1 MLNVKDIIGKPV
13 VASDSGERI
22 ETIVAPIFDR
32 SENCLLGFLV
42 DQTRYN
48 GNPKVLPL
56 YLVQAIE
63 ADAIIIPWKESIA
76 PASDYATIHD
86 ILKQNNSLDIDQI
99 LHLVRVKAG
108 KPRGDIAAERVRDDR
123 HLIGTERMHQLGEII
138 DKGMRGIVAV
148 W

>member
-1 MLNVKDIIGKPV
+1 MLKVKDIIGKPV

-32 SENCLLGFLV
+32 AENCLLGFLV
-42 DQTRYN
+42 DQTSWL

-76 PASDYATIHD
+76 PASNYATIHD
-86 ILKQNNSLDIDQI
+86 ILAQNSNLNSVDMLTSDDLDLYFDENT
-99 LHLVRVKAG
+99 
-108 KPRGDIAAERVRDDR
+108 GDIKNSST
-123 HLIGTERMHQLGEII
+123 LII
-138 DKGMRGIVAV
+138 
-148 W
+148 

>member
-1 MLNVKDIIGKPV
+1 VLKVKDIIGKPV

-22 ETIVAPIFDR
+22 ETVVAPIFDR

-42 DQTRYN
+42 DQD
-48 GNPKVLPL
+48 GWFSNPKVLPL

-86 ILKQNNSLDIDQI
+86 VLGQNNSDHILTNDDLDLYFDENT
-99 LHLVRVKAG
+99 
-108 KPRGDIAAERVRDDR
+108 GDIENSEATA
-123 HLIGTERMHQLGEII
+123 LFLCNG
-138 DKGMRGIVAV
+138 
-148 W
+148 